1 MEFHVDQ
8 DFVFHYNSLGQE
20 RRRRLDTHMDESH
33 DNLTSILAQAAQGD
47 QSASEELL
55 PLVYDRLRALAGS
68 FFRRERPDHT
78 LQPTALANDVYLQLL
93 GREGTDWQSRAHFFA
108 IAARAMRQM
117 LTDHARRKKAEK
129 RGGDQ
134 HRVTLSGLVTP
145 PDVESEIDLVD
156 LDRALTRLAETYPEQ
171 ARIVEMRFLVGLTIE
186 EVAYVLGTSTPTVVR
201 RWRMARAWL
210 RRELAGDAKP

>member
-1 MEFHVDQ
+1 
-8 DFVFHYNSLGQE
+8 
-20 RRRRLDTHMDESH
+20 MDESH

-47 QSASEELL
+47 ESAGEELL

-93 GREGTDWQSRAHFFA
+93 GSEGTDWQSRAHFFA
-108 IAARAMRQM
+108 IASRAMRQM

-129 RGGDQ
+129 RGGDRD
-134 HRVTLSGLVTP
+134 RVTLSGLVTP

-156 LDRALTRLAETYPEQ
+156 LDRALTGLAETYPEQ

-186 EVAYVLGTSTPTVVR
+186 EVAYILGTSTPTVVR

-210 RRELAGDAKP
+210 RRELAGDAKS

>member
-1 MEFHVDQ
+1 
-8 DFVFHYNSLGQE
+8 
-20 RRRRLDTHMDESH
+20 MDESH